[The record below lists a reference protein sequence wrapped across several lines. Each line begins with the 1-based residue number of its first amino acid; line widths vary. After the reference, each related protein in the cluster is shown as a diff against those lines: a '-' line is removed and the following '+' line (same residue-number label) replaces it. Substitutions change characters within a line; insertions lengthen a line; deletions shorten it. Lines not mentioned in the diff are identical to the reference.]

1 MLVKVE
7 NILAFYSPT
16 LIVGNID
23 SQVTGSV
30 TWTLEDLEERLMFVS
45 YAIKN

>member
-7 NILAFYSPT
+7 NILALSPLP

-23 SQVTGSV
+23 SQVTESA
-30 TWTLEDLEERLMFVS
+30 TWTLEDLEERLMFAS